1 MPNTTQNLSKKTIIP
16 TIGKLAMNSDDI
28 IPKNENPLNNDSNEI
43 EKIEETT
50 KLSQPNSNT
59 AIYVKSQSSP
69 IPSAEDLRAYDSVYP
84 GLGKNLIDNFLKET
98 EHRRKLELD
107 LFEHQKNLE
116 IENQKLDRLALIQQG
131 ELLKNNSKRS
141 SHGLIAGTI
150 ISLVALVTAGT
161 VTIKG
166 YPVVGGLIGGS
177 TVIGLATVFVI
188 GQQPNQFKKEE
199 ESKEEKE

>member
-1 MPNTTQNLSKKTIIP
+1 
-16 TIGKLAMNSDDI
+16 
-28 IPKNENPLNNDSNEI
+28 
-43 EKIEETT
+43 
-50 KLSQPNSNT
+50 
-59 AIYVKSQSSP
+59 
-69 IPSAEDLRAYDSVYP
+69 VYP

-98 EHRRKLELD
+98 EHRRKLELA

-116 IENQKLDRLALIQQG
+116 IEDQKLDRLALIQQG

-141 SHGLIAGTI
+141 SHGLIAGAI

-166 YPVVGGLIGGS
+166 YPVVGGIIGGG

-199 ESKEEKE
+199 ESKEEESKEEKE